1 MSTVTQ
7 STPQPMAEA
16 IAAKFVK
23 MGAHVIFT
31 PRGTK
36 ACKVA
41 GWEQIATND
50 LDTALGLAQKTR
62 IRTSMTGRQEG
73 RHLGIR

>member
-23 MGAHVIFT
+23 MGAHVMFT
-31 PRGTK
+31 PRGMK

-50 LDTALGLAQKTR
+50 LDTALGLGEERPVSERDA
-62 IRTSMTGRQEG
+62 GRQEG